1 MRVECMDVRDGRVV
15 IEAST
20 LEDVPVSCPG
30 CQTVSGRVHSR
41 YGRRLADAPCGGRGV
56 VIELSVRRLFCDN
69 GDCPRVTFAEQIEGL
84 TCRYGRRTPVLQRML
99 GALGVVLA
107 ARAVARLALL
117 LGIVISR
124 MTVLRLVIALPDPV
138 WASPRVLGIDEFAT
152 RKGRR
157 YGTVLVDCETHQPL
171 DLLPDRDAES
181 VAAWLREH
189 PGVEIVCRDRAQV
202 FADGARTGAPN
213 AQHCADKW
221 HVWRNLGEAV
231 ERLVSRHRA
240 LLRDLAEPAPAPA
253 PASEPP
259 EPVARELAPT
269 EIVEAGEDTPEPYPQ
284 GKFLDRLRDTHAAVR
299 AQVEQGVSLREIARR
314 LGLGRN
320 TVRKYARAASPE
332 AMLHGQWQNRTSKL
346 DRFKPYLEQRMAE
359 GCTNLARLHRELQE
373 RGARC
378 SYSTLRD
385 YVRPLRSERSAVGD
399 SPPIARPPS
408 PREATGW
415 IMRHPDHLREDDQQQ
430 LKILL
435 ARSPELMAAASHVR
449 TFATIMTIM
458 TIMTNMTNREGDQL
472 TRWIADVCA
481 DEQCGLAGFAAGL
494 LTDLD
499 AVVYGM
505 STDWSSGPVEGR
517 VNDLKALKRSM
528 FGRAK
533 PPLLRK
539 RLLLTAASRRPQTVT
554 AR

>member
-1 MRVECMDVRDGRVV
+1 MQVECMEVREGRVV

-20 LEDVPVSCPG
+20 PERAPVPCPG
-30 CQTVSGRVHSR
+30 CRTPSERVHSR
-41 YGRRLADAPCGGRGV
+41 YGRRLADAPCAGRGV
-56 VIELSVRRLFCDN
+56 VIELSARRLFCDN

-84 TCRYGRRTPVLQRML
+84 TFRYGRRTPGLQRL
-99 GALGVVLA
+99 IAALGVVIA

-124 MTVLRLVIALPDPV
+124 MTVLRLVMALPDPA
-138 WASPRVLGIDEFAT
+138 WATPRVLGIDEFAT
-152 RKGRR
+152 WKARR
-157 YGTVLVDCETHQPL
+157 YGTILVDCETHQPL
-171 DLLPDRDAES
+171 DLLPDRDADS
-181 VAAWLREH
+181 VATWLREH
-189 PGVEIVCRDRAQV
+189 PGVEIICRDRAQV

-221 HVWRNLGEAV
+221 HVWHNLGEAV

-240 LLRDLAEPAPAPA
+240 LLRDLLEPAPAPA
-253 PASEPP
+253 PELP
-259 EPVARELAPT
+259 EPAPET
-269 EIVEAGEDTPEPYPQ
+269 AQIAEAEKPAEPFPQ
-284 GKFLDRLRDTHAAVR
+284 GKFFDRLHDTRAAVR
-299 AQVEQGVSLREIARR
+299 AQVEQGLSLREIARR

-332 AMLHGQWQNRTSKL
+332 AMLHGQWQDRTSKL

-359 GCTNLARLHRELQE
+359 GCTNVSRLHRELEE
-373 RGARC
+373 RGAHC

-385 YVRPLRSERSAVGD
+385 YIRPLRPGRSAAGNT
-399 SPPIARPPS
+399 PPIARPPS
-408 PREATGW
+408 PRTATGW
-415 IMRHPDHLREDDQQQ
+415 ITRHPDHLREDDQQQ
-430 LKILL
+430 LKTLL
-435 ARSPELMAAASHVR
+435 ARSPELTAAAGHVR
-449 TFATIMTIM
+449 TFATIMT
-458 TIMTNMTNREGDQL
+458 NREGDRL
-472 TRWIADVCA
+472 PHWIADVCA
-481 DEQCGLAGFAAGL
+481 DDQCGLAGFAAGL
-494 LTDLD
+494 LPDLD

-539 RLLLTAASRRPQTVT
+539 RLLLIAASRRPQTVT

>member
-1 MRVECMDVRDGRVV
+1 MLAACEELFLLLPHLAGIQVECMEVRDGRVV

-20 LEDVPVSCPG
+20 PEDVPVLCPG
-30 CQTVSGRVHSR
+30 CQAPSGRVHSR

-69 GDCPRVTFAEQIEGL
+69 GECRRVTFAEQIDGL
-84 TCRYGRRTPVLQRML
+84 TSRYGRRTPVLQRML
-99 GALGVVLA
+99 AALGVVLA

-117 LGIVISR
+117 LGVVVSR
-124 MTVLRLVIALPDPV
+124 TTVLRLVMALPDPA
-138 WASPRVLGIDEFAT
+138 WTTPRVLGIDEFAT
-152 RKGRR
+152 RKGHR
-157 YGTVLVDCETHQPL
+157 YGTILVDCESHQPL
-171 DLLPDRDAES
+171 DLLPDRDADS
-181 VAAWLREH
+181 VAAWLREP
-189 PGVEIVCRDRAQV
+189 PGIEIICRDRAQV

-221 HVWRNLGEAV
+221 HVWHNLAEAV

-240 LLRDLAEPAPAPA
+240 LLRDLVETSPEPERPEPEPAQVETVKAA
-253 PASEPP
+253 EEPS
-259 EPVARELAPT
+259 
-269 EIVEAGEDTPEPYPQ
+269 EPYPQ

-299 AQVEQGVSLREIARR
+299 AQVEQGLSLREIARR

-346 DRFKPYLEQRMAE
+346 DAFKPYLDQRIAE
-359 GCTNLARLHRELQE
+359 GCTNVSRLHRELQE

-385 YVRPLRSERSAVGD
+385 YVRPLCSDRRAAGSP
-399 SPPIARPPS
+399 PPIARPPS

-415 IMRHPDHLREDDQQQ
+415 IMRHPDHLRQDDQQQ
-430 LKILL
+430 LKNLL
-435 ARSPELMAAASHVR
+435 ARSLELTAAAGHVR
-449 TFATIMTIM
+449 TFATIMT
-458 TIMTNMTNREGDQL
+458 NREEDRL
-472 TRWIADVCA
+472 RHWIADVCA

-494 LTDLD
+494 IPDLD

-539 RLLLTAASRRPQTVT
+539 RLLLIAASRRP
-554 AR
+554 

>member
-1 MRVECMDVRDGRVV
+1 MV

-20 LEDVPVSCPG
+20 PEDVLVPCPG
-30 CQTVSGRVHSR
+30 CGAPSGRVHSR

-56 VIELSVRRLFCDN
+56 VIDLSVRRLFCDN
-69 GDCPRVTFAEQIEGL
+69 RECRRVTFAEQIDGL
-84 TCRYGRRTPVLQRML
+84 TSRYGRRTPVLQRML
-99 GALGVVLA
+99 AALGVVLA
-107 ARAVARLALL
+107 ARAVVRLALL
-117 LGIVISR
+117 LGVQVSR
-124 MTVLRLVIALPDPV
+124 MTVLRLVMALPDPA
-138 WASPRVLGIDEFAT
+138 WATPRVLGIDEFAT

-171 DLLPDRDAES
+171 DLLPDRDADS

-189 PGVEIVCRDRAQV
+189 PGAEIICRDRAQV
-202 FADGARTGAPN
+202 FADGARAGAPN

-221 HVWRNLGEAV
+221 HLWHNLAEAV

-240 LLRDLAEPAPAPA
+240 LLRDLVDPAPEPEQPEPEPAPVETVKAA
-253 PASEPP
+253 DEP
-259 EPVARELAPT
+259 
-269 EIVEAGEDTPEPYPQ
+269 PEPYPQ

-299 AQVEQGVSLREIARR
+299 AQVEQGLSLREIARR

-346 DRFKPYLEQRMAE
+346 DRFKPHLDQRIAE
-359 GCTNLARLHRELQE
+359 GCTNMSLLHRELQE

-385 YVRPLRSERSAVGD
+385 YVRPLRPGRRAAGSA
-399 SPPIARPPS
+399 PAIARPPS

-415 IMRHPDHLREDDQQQ
+415 IMGHPDHLREDDQQQ
-430 LKILL
+430 LKTLP
-435 ARSPELMAAASHVR
+435 ARSPELTAAAGHVR
-449 TFATIMTIM
+449 TFATIMT
-458 TIMTNMTNREGDQL
+458 NREGDRL
-472 TRWIADVCA
+472 RPWIADVCA
-481 DEQCGLAGFAAGL
+481 NERCGLAGFAAGL
-494 LTDLD
+494 LPDLD

-539 RLLLTAASRRPQTVT
+539 RFLLIAASRRLRIAPTG
-554 AR
+554 